1 MEIYGIEL
9 NEQEQ
14 DFIARLYNKSSEVAG
29 QLDTGVV
36 VKMFDEEDKTALDI
50 AKALWRE
57 YLIDGPRYPTFG
69 HTFDNGFVTITENG
83 LRYVRVLLKRRLVGK
98 STLMDMPINVHE
110 IELDEE
116 RKQFMQNLYAKA
128 SAETGTPSTAVGY
141 IMFEPGDK
149 KAGEIAEWLE
159 LFGFIARVDKDF
171 RYRLTNVGAK
181 YCLTTLR
188 DRNEHESLEAAH
200 KQLEGETS
208 TFRDETSS
216 ELFIVHGYDD
226 AMTHDVAHVFTV
238 LGFKPIILRD
248 MPHKGRTV
256 IEELV
261 GTAEKSN
268 ASFAVILLSP
278 EDMAY
283 QKDEHH
289 PRLRARPRARQN
301 SIFELGYFTG
311 KLGRENVVAIHKE
324 EEDFEMLADYS
335 GVTHIPYDGGEWK
348 YSLVKELR
356 TRGYHVAADK
366 LYE

>member
-1 MEIYGIEL
+1 MEIHGIEL
-9 NEQEQ
+9 NEREQ
-14 DFIARLYNKSSEVAG
+14 DFIVRLYNKSSEEAG
-29 QLDTGVV
+29 HLDTGVV

-83 LRYVRVLLKRRLVGK
+83 LRYVRELLKRRLVGK
-98 STLMDMPINVHE
+98 SKLIDMPINVRE

-116 RKQFMQNLYAKA
+116 KKHFMQNLCAKA
-128 SAETGTPSTAVGY
+128 SGETGTPSAAVGY

-159 LFGFIARVDKDF
+159 LFGFIERVDKDF

-181 YCLTTLR
+181 YCLTALKNR
-188 DRNEHESLEAAH
+188 DERESLEVAH
-200 KQLEGETS
+200 KQLEGEIS

-226 AMTHDVAHVFTV
+226 AMTHDVAHVFAV

-261 GTAEKSN
+261 GADEDSN

-283 QKDEHH
+283 QKDDPH
-289 PRLRARPRARQN
+289 PRLHARPRARQN
-301 SIFELGYFTG
+301 SIFELGYFIG
-311 KLGRENVVAIHKE
+311 KLGRENVVIIHKK
-324 EEDFEMLADYS
+324 EEDFEMLSDYS
-335 GVTHIPYDGGEWK
+335 GVAYITYDNGKWK
-348 YSLVKELR
+348 SSLVKELK

>member
-9 NEQEQ
+9 NEEEQ
-14 DFIARLYNKSSEVAG
+14 NFIARLYNKSSDEAG
-29 QLDTGVV
+29 HLDTGAV
-36 VKMFDEEDKTALDI
+36 VKMFDEEDKAALDI

-69 HTFDNGFVTITENG
+69 HSFDNGFVTITENG
-83 LRYVRVLLKRRLVGK
+83 LRYVRELLKRRLAGK
-98 STLMDMPINVHE
+98 SKLMDIPINVRE

-116 RKQFMQNLYAKA
+116 KKQFMQNLCVKA
-128 SAETGTPSTAVGY
+128 SKETGTPSTAVGY

-159 LFGFIARVDKDF
+159 LFGFIERVDKDF
-171 RYRLTNVGAK
+171 CYRLTNVGAK
-181 YCLTTLR
+181 YCLTALR
-188 DRNEHESLEAAH
+188 DRDEGESLEVAH
-200 KQLEGETS
+200 KQLEGGIS
-208 TFRDETSS
+208 TFGDEISS

-261 GTAEKSN
+261 GAAEDSN

-283 QKDEHH
+283 QKDEAH

-301 SIFELGYFTG
+301 IIFELGYFTG
-311 KLGRENVVAIHKE
+311 KLGRKNVVAIHKE
-324 EEDFEMLADYS
+324 EEDFEMLSDYS
-335 GVTHIPYDGGEWK
+335 GVAYIPYDGAKWK
-348 YSLVKELR
+348 YSLVKELK